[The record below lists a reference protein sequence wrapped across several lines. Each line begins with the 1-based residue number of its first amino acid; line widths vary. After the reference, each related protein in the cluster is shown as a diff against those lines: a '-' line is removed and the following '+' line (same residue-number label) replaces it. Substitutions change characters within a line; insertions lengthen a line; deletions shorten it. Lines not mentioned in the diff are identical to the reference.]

1 MMRKLQ
7 GQIQSNSA
15 DYTKNSELITYEEF
29 QIRVT
34 DRVTVSAS
42 NKDTWWHLVL
52 QSKYQDMASAFQV
65 IEELSTIRGSWKN
78 DRAGFIIN
86 QFKRRELRPKK

>member
-1 MMRKLQ
+1 MMRKLP

-42 NKDTWWHLVL
+42 NKHTWWHLVL
-52 QSKYQDMASAFQV
+52 QSKNQDMALVFQV
-65 IEELSTIRGSWKN
+65 REERSTIRSSWKTT
-78 DRAGFIIN
+78 
-86 QFKRRELRPKK
+86 ELGS